1 MLVLGIETSCDE
13 TAASVVKD
21 GRVVLSSIVSSSLNF
36 HKKYGGVIPEIA
48 FRMQLETIADVVE
61 CAIKEAKA
69 NLKDIKAVSVTNTP
83 GLSGS
88 LAVGVSFAKSLAL
101 SRDIPLL
108 GVNHLYGHIYAS
120 FLNRDIPGFPFIS
133 LIVSGGHT
141 SLFLVKDFDD
151 IVLLGSTCD
160 DACGEAFDKVAKIL
174 NLGYPGGPII
184 EKMAIKGN
192 PQKIKFTCS
201 NTDNLLDFSFS
212 GIKTA
217 VLYYAQRHGLC
228 AIGHAS
234 RHKTRGI
241 RHKTHIADIAA
252 AFQEAVV
259 GVLVKK
265 SLLAC
270 QEYKLKKLII
280 GGGVAANNHLR
291 LRFDADSNSEGV
303 ECLFPTKVFC
313 MDNAAMIAGFG
324 YQLFKR
330 GHRSNLY
337 LNMEFNRNAGTPGF

>member
-21 GRVVLSSIVSSSLNF
+21 GRVVLSSIVSSSLSF

-48 FRMQLETIADVVE
+48 FRMQLETIAGVVE
-61 CAIKEAKA
+61 CAIKEAKV

-101 SRDIPLL
+101 SRNIPLL

-151 IVLLGSTCD
+151 IVLLGATCD
-160 DACGEAFDKVAKIL
+160 DACGEAFDKVARIL

-184 EKMAIKGN
+184 EKMATMGDSK
-192 PQKIKFTCS
+192 KIKFVCS
-201 NTDNLLDFSFS
+201 NTTNPLDFSFS
-212 GIKTA
+212 GVKTA

-228 AIGHAS
+228 RGYVP
-234 RHKTRGI
+234 RHKAQDRRQKTQDTR
-241 RHKTHIADIAA
+241 RKTQVADIAA

-259 GVLVKK
+259 GTLVKK

-280 GGGVAANNHLR
+280 GGGVAANNYLR
-291 LRFDADSNSEGV
+291 LRFNADFNNEGI
-303 ECLFPTKVFC
+303 ECLFPAKAFC

-337 LNMEFNRNAGTPGF
+337 LNMEFN